1 MHKILC
7 LNKISPTG
15 TKRFGENYT
24 FSPEMEDPEGILVR
38 SASMHDMELPA
49 SLLAIARA
57 GAGTN
62 NIPAE
67 DCAKKGVVVFNTPG
81 ANANAVKE
89 LVLCALLLSSRKIA
103 PSIDWVKTLKGQ
115 GAEVSKLVEKG
126 KGQFAGPEIQGKTL
140 GVVGLGAIGIL
151 VANAA
156 HSLGMEVYGYDP
168 FLSVD
173 AAWRLSRSVHR
184 SMSLD
189 EIYANSDYITL
200 HAPSTPDTKGMVNA
214 ESLSKMRDSVRI
226 INLARGDL
234 VDSAAM
240 LAALQSGKAAAYAT
254 DFPTDGMIGQEN
266 IIAMPHLGAS
276 TPESED
282 NCAMM
287 AVDQVKEYL
296 ENGNI
301 VNSVNLPSLSMPR
314 EPGTQRICVIHRN
327 IPGAIAD
334 FTTVCGKAGINI
346 ENMQSKSRKDYA
358 YTILDVQGGDTAAAA
373 QSLETLDAIIRVRVI
388 SA

>member
-67 DCAKKGVVVFNTPG
+67 DCAKKGVVVFNTTG

>member
-15 TKRFGENYT
+15 TKRFGEKYT
-24 FSPEMEDPEGILVR
+24 FSTEMKDPEGILVR
-38 SASMHDMELPA
+38 SASMHDMELPG

-62 NIPAE
+62 NIPVK
-67 DCAKKGVVVFNTPG
+67 DCAEKGVVVFNTPG

-89 LVLCALLLSSRKIA
+89 LVLCALLLCSRKIA
-103 PSIDWVKTLKGQ
+103 PAMDWVKTLKGQ
-115 GAEVSKLVEKG
+115 GSEVSKLVEKG
-126 KGQFAGPEIQGKTL
+126 KSQFAGPEIAGKTL

-189 EIYANSDYITL
+189 EIYQNCDYITL
-200 HAPSTPDTKGMVNA
+200 HLPETPETKGMINA
-214 ESLSKMRDSVRI
+214 GTLAKMKDGVRI
-226 INLARGDL
+226 VNLARGGL
-234 VDSAAM
+234 VDSAA
-240 LAALQSGKAAAYAT
+240 LLEALSSGKAAAYAT
-254 DFPTDGMIGQEN
+254 DFPDDGLIGAEN
-266 IIAMPHLGAS
+266 VIGLPHLGAS

-282 NCAMM
+282 NCAQM
-287 AVDQVKEYL
+287 AVDQMKEYL

-301 VNSVNLPSLSMPR
+301 INSVNLPNLTMAR
-314 EPGTQRICVIHRN
+314 EPNTRRMCLIHKNVPGVI
-327 IPGAIAD
+327 AT
-334 FTTVCGKAGINI
+334 FTSACGKEGINI
-346 ENMQSKSRKDYA
+346 ENMQSKSRGEYA
-358 YTILDVQGGDTAAAA
+358 YTILDVANADVSGAVR
-373 QSLETLDAIIRVRVI
+373 SLESLPEIIRIRVI
-388 SA
+388 E

>member
-1 MHKILC
+1 MYKILC

-15 TKRFGENYT
+15 TKRFGESYT
-24 FSPEMEDPEGILVR
+24 FSPEMKDPDGILVR
-38 SASMHDMELPA
+38 SASMHDMELPE

-62 NIPAE
+62 NIPSE

-89 LVLCALLLSSRKIA
+89 LVLCAMLLSSRKIA

-184 SMSLD
+184 SLSLD
-189 EIYANSDYITL
+189 EIYQNCDYITL
-200 HAPSTPDTKGMVNA
+200 HLPETPETKNMINA
-214 ESLSKMRDSVRI
+214 ETLAKMKDGVRI
-226 INLARGDL
+226 VNLARGGL
-234 VDSAAM
+234 VDSAALLEA
-240 LAALQSGKAAAYAT
+240 LASGKAAAYAT
-254 DFPTDGMIGQEN
+254 DFPDDSLIGVEN
-266 IIAMPHLGAS
+266 VVAMPHLGAS

-282 NCAMM
+282 NCAQM
-287 AVDQVKEYL
+287 AVDQMKEYL

-301 VNSVNLPSLSMPR
+301 INSVNLPSLSMPR

>member
-15 TKRFGENYT
+15 TKRFGESYT
-24 FSPEMEDPEGILVR
+24 FSTEMKDPEGILVR
-38 SASMHDMELPA
+38 SASMHEREMEP

-62 NIPAE
+62 NIPVE

-89 LVLCALLLSSRKIA
+89 LVLCAMLLSSRKIA

-184 SMSLD
+184 SLSLD
-189 EIYANSDYITL
+189 EIYQNCDYITL
-200 HAPSTPDTKGMVNA
+200 HLPETPETKNMINA
-214 ESLSKMRDSVRI
+214 ETLAKMKDGVRI
-226 INLARGDL
+226 VNLARGGL
-234 VDSAAM
+234 VDSAALLEA
-240 LAALQSGKAAAYAT
+240 LASGKAAAYAT
-254 DFPTDGMIGQEN
+254 DFPDDSLIGVEN
-266 IIAMPHLGAS
+266 VVAMPHLGAS

-282 NCAMM
+282 NCAQM
-287 AVDQVKEYL
+287 AVDQMKEYL

-301 VNSVNLPSLSMPR
+301 INSVNLPSLSMPR